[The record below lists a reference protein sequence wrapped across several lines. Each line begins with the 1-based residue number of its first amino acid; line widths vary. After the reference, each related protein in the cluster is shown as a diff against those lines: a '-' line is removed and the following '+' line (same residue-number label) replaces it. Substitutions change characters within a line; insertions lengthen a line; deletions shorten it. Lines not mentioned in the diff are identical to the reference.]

1 MVVVVDYCGG
11 NEKVVAMVVV
21 AGVGYY
27 SLVVVVLVMVFGRVA
42 FVIVLE
48 GL

>member
-1 MVVVVDYCGG
+1 MVDYCGG
-11 NEKVVAMVVV
+11 DEKVVAMVVV
-21 AGVGYY
+21 AVVVYCG
-27 SLVVVVLVMVFGRVA
+27 LVVVVLVTVFGRVA